1 LPISIQDLQ
10 AVEKDFPVACLNF
23 PFFSY
28 FQSLIVLPVLGLL
41 KDATK
46 RRRLDYVICIAY
58 INIRCY
64 LGACTNVLITSN
76 SWINVWF
83 KISLIDFIRVIYH
96 DLPCDLH
103 LKVGAKMSRK
113 AGNTVSSSPP
123 CLQHSVPLSGPE
135 HRVGDGFSK
144 LF

>member
-10 AVEKDFPVACLNF
+10 AIEKDFPVACLNF

-46 RRRLDYVICIAY
+46 RRRLDYVIRIAY

-113 AGNTVSSSPP
+113 HSQFLATVFTA
-123 CLQHSVPLSGPE
+123 QRAVK
-135 HRVGDGFSK
+135 RTWA
-144 LF
+144 